1 MPCTFVDLTFPSR
14 TTRTHNKH
22 PYLALPL
29 YSTSLS
35 NHFNYLSMSFLP
47 KSLDN
52 ELQPLIELNRIENQV
67 PSVKVE
73 QKNIKILLLI
83 NKKPMEEEKAK
94 L

>member
-1 MPCTFVDLTFPSR
+1 
-14 TTRTHNKH
+14 
-22 PYLALPL
+22 
-29 YSTSLS
+29 
-35 NHFNYLSMSFLP
+35 MSFLP